1 MISLLLSRH
10 SGSNAHFSNRSVAPI
25 TTVTSWFTQE
35 SCFSSADCKRIGSL
49 GIGWSVRLAGR
60 WPISHVSCCVRL
72 KNAGHKGRV
81 CVTTDQSN
89 VLAVLRLT
97 VELDSVSKPGCRA
110 VVGTYMCQVEFH
122 THRRRCGEVECAWR
136 GLKRI
141 KCASPQHFL
150 FIKYKGVA
158 KIRSEKK
165 LNTSEQVNRK
175 RSKVKSWKRGV
186 NSNTTK
192 TIWDFIRH
200 LHQERNAR
208 GRGQD
213 TLLTS

>member
-10 SGSNAHFSNRSVAPI
+10 SGSIAHFSNRSVAPV

-89 VLAVLRLT
+89 VLTVVRLT

-110 VVGTYMCQVEFH
+110 VVGTYMCQIEFH
-122 THRRRCGEVECAWR
+122 THRVRLTRAETDQVSESTA
-136 GLKRI
+136 LK
-141 KCASPQHFL
+141 H
-150 FIKYKGVA
+150 KGVA
-158 KIRSEKK
+158 KSRSEKK
-165 LNTSEQVNRK
+165 QNTSEQVNRK
-175 RSKVKSWKRGV
+175 RSKVKSWKRGD
-186 NSNTTK
+186 NNNTIKTK
-192 TIWDFIRH
+192 TIWDFLRH
-200 LHQERNAR
+200 LHQEWNAR

-213 TLLTS
+213 TLLT